1 MLLHSRSPKTCQQL
15 TTSANYLL
23 QVGFHH
29 ISVYYR
35 PQRSCGK
42 VMCSQASVILPTGG
56 GVCGRPPRQTHP
68 PPPSTCWDTH
78 THPAQC
84 MLGYTP
90 PPHPA
95 ASAADGTHPTGMH
108 SCFQI
113 RIQGFVS
120 AESCLMFVRACS
132 H

>member
-56 GVCGRPPRQTHP
+56 GVCGRPPRTDTPPCPVHAGIHTHTL
-68 PPPSTCWDTH
+68 PSACWDTR
-78 THPAQC
+78 P
-84 MLGYTP
+84 Y
-90 PPHPA
+90 PA
-95 ASAADGTHPTGMH
+95 ASSADGTHPTGMH